1 MLDLAPGAPTWIAVS
16 AAAVVA
22 AGGLW
27 VLGNPVRRLL
37 ERQQATS
44 PGLSA

>member
-1 MLDLAPGAPTWIAVS
+1 
-16 AAAVVA
+16 VA

-37 ERQQATS
+37 ARQDATAVEV
-44 PGLSA
+44 PA